1 MVGVTSRPNDTDFV
15 WELEAVPRRRLQQV
29 ITDAIDAVIDR
40 KLFNHEVRSE
50 RADAQHNEAV
60 RQLALDTLRD
70 QIHEEKQ

>member
-1 MVGVTSRPNDTDFV
+1 
-15 WELEAVPRRRLQQV
+15 LQQV